1 MKIIDQKISE
11 LIDILMKYE
20 DSDMFKEFLRII
32 LYTSAMAGLGR
43 GQNLFYE
50 ILVK

>member
-1 MKIIDQKISE
+1 MC
-11 LIDILMKYE
+11 
-20 DSDMFKEFLRII
+20 KEFLRII

-50 ILVK
+50 DLLKEQHAFEDTF